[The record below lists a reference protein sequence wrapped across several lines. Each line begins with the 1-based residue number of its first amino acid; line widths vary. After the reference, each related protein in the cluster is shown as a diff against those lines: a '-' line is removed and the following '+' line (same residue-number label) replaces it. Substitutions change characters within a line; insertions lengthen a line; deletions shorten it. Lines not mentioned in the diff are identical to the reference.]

1 MHATRE
7 APSSSELQQAR
18 SPQSRIAR
26 SLPEEA
32 FLGPDPT
39 LPLLT
44 MATPEL
50 AIAKATLSATL
61 FRADPTSLS
70 RPAVDAFFPL
80 VTSALA
86 QCSRPNVQ
94 VCSIA

>member
-1 MHATRE
+1 
-7 APSSSELQQAR
+7 
-18 SPQSRIAR
+18 
-26 SLPEEA
+26 
-32 FLGPDPT
+32 
-39 LPLLT
+39 

>member
-1 MHATRE
+1 MNIQYLKPIPSNFGTFDFIL
-7 APSSSELQQAR
+7 APRGFFIQ
-18 SPQSRIAR
+18 
-26 SLPEEA
+26 
-32 FLGPDPT
+32 T
-39 LPLLT
+39 N

-70 RPAVDAFFPL
+70 RPSVEAFFPL
-80 VTSALA
+80 LSSAIA

>member
-7 APSSSELQQAR
+7 APSFGELQQAR

-26 SLPEEA
+26 LLPEEA
-32 FLGPDPT
+32 FSGSEPT

-70 RPAVDAFFPL
+70 RPVVDTFFPL
-80 VTSALA
+80 VTDALA

>member
-1 MHATRE
+1 MFPVISRMHLEKLHHSFNNTTNFI
-7 APSSSELQQAR
+7 LQHFVYTFEHR
-18 SPQSRIAR
+18 DLLVIAN
-26 SLPEEA
+26 
-32 FLGPDPT
+32 
-39 LPLLT
+39 

-70 RPAVDAFFPL
+70 RPSVEAFFSL
-80 VTSALA
+80 LTDALA